1 MKKRLALCLAAALLF
16 LCACAETELP
26 APSEPEETEPSSEAV
41 QPVQLTEDCKIYS
54 DLAAEEI
61 VYAFDSG
68 RGGEVS
74 YRSGMPESLYAVRGG
89 ELEEINV
96 SGMTSDALSVA
107 EAFGESAQQISGEGA
122 TCLSWDGNRYICFTI
137 RVEDT
142 ELPALTAPTGGIL
155 ALEVHGDCRMDP
167 GDAEWA
173 ALSGFDCVIL
183 SGDGTLTLNGG
194 LKTGGTALPALILN
208 GVALAA
214 DNTDTATTGDGL
226 AFLQFSGGLRTELLR
241 VQGDLCVTGGELSAG
256 QIFEST
262 VKNAV
267 FRGGTALIG
276 ACDASAVETLILS
289 GGTAAFFEP
298 LPAGCAVRAG
308 AGLLC
313 APGLSGVSGSDGCTV
328 LDADADGTIF
338 YGHLELNEEQ
348 LAAQDA
354 AGITQTRFL
363 PVQAAQNLWL
373 SGCLRLEN
381 AEVERLTPWSGL
393 WLDAEGESTVGGEEK
408 LGAPALLIT
417 GGGKLTLRGGVGL
430 FHHAGARGTGR
441 GVGGQ
446 RLRGGEHARH
456 ARADR
461 TLRQHRFDTGH
472 PGRAGIRPRQIGG
485 GGADGGRLVRVR
497 LPVDAHHDRAVAGP
511 RDRTGQPDRARG
523 RHFLQG
529 GGATGVTGG
538 AGVGDIVRRDSER
551 GLVRAHARS
560 ADGQHVA
567 HDRSALG
574 GAGLRSG

>member
-26 APSEPEETEPSSEAV
+26 APSEPEKTEPSSESV
-41 QPVQLTEDCKIYS
+41 QPAELPEDCKIYS

-61 VYAFDSG
+61 VCAFDSG
-68 RGGEVS
+68 RGGEGS

-89 ELEEINV
+89 ELVEINV

-107 EAFGESAQQISGEGA
+107 EAFGENARQISGEGA

-298 LPAGCAVRAG
+298 LPAGCAVQAG

-313 APGLSGVSGSDGCTV
+313 APGLSGVSSSDGCTV
-328 LDADADGTIF
+328 LDADADGTVF

-393 WLDAEGESTVGGEEK
+393 WLDAEGESTVGGAEK

-430 FHHAGARGTGR
+430 FGYERYHRACLVLRDAEVQITDATEDAIYMGNATGENDLLLVQSGA
-441 GVGGQ
+441 
-446 RLRGGEHARH
+446 L
-456 ARADR
+456 RADGGVWLDHAEVHVENG
-461 TLRQHRFDTGH
+461 TV
-472 PGRAGIRPRQIGG
+472 QIGG
-485 GGADGGRLVRVR
+485 SFGMGGGSLTVDGGEVTLHELFLESGELVINGGIVTLDSCCIQNGNITLNGGTLV
-497 LPVDAHHDRAVAGP
+497 LPN
-511 RDRTGQPDRARG
+511 G
-523 RHFLQG
+523 RESVVTENGSLSVNG
-529 GGATGVTGG
+529 GE
-538 AGVGDIVRRDSER
+538 IKE
-551 GLVRAHARS
+551 
-560 ADGQHVA
+560 
-567 HDRSALG
+567 
-574 GAGLRSG
+574 